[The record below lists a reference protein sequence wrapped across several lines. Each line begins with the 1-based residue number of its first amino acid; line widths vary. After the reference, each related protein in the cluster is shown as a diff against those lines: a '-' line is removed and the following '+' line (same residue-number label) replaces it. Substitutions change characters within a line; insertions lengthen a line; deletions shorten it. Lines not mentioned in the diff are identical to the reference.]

1 MVKFIWAQD
10 SNGLIGNKGKL
21 PWSNKSELN
30 YFKNQT
36 TGGIVVMGLNTWKSI
51 GSAPLKNRIN
61 IVLTHKDEI
70 DGYDDENVYIANNVD
85 EVIKFYE
92 EHDKDIWIIGGA
104 STYTS
109 FEPYCTEA
117 VVSTIEGEFKG
128 DTYYLGLKDKLTED
142 NVLVTMKGEGFTVKH
157 YRFNND

>member
-10 SNGLIGNKGKL
+10 KNGLIGYKGRL
-21 PWSNKSELN
+21 PWYNKSELN

-36 TGGIVVMGLNTWKSI
+36 TGGIVVMGLNTWKSM
-51 GSAPLKNRIN
+51 GSTPLKNRVN
-61 IVLTHKDEI
+61 IILTHKDEI

-104 STYTS
+104 STYTA

-117 VVSTIEGEFKG
+117 VVSIIDGKYKG

-142 NVLVTMKGEGFTVKH
+142 NVVVTMKGEGFTVKH
-157 YRFNND
+157 YRFK

>member
-1 MVKFIWAQD
+1 MKEVITSSILLLFIGKIKKVKFIWAQD

-36 TGGIVVMGLNTWKSI
+36 TGGIVVMGHNTWKSI
-51 GSAPLKNRIN
+51 GSKPLRNRIN

-92 EHDKDIWIIGGA
+92 EHDKDIWIIGGT
-104 STYTS
+104 STYKA

-117 VVSTIEGEFKG
+117 VVSYMKVTLREIPTIMACKIS
-128 DTYYLGLKDKLTED
+128 L
-142 NVLVTMKGEGFTVKH
+142 
-157 YRFNND
+157 